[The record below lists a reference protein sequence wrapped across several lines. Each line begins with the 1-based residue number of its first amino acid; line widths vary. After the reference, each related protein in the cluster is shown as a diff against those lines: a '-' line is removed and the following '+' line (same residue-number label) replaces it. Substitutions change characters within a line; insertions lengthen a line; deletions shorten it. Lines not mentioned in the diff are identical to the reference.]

1 MTLSVCMIVRDES
14 SVIARSI
21 KCVSTL
27 ADEVIV
33 VDTGSSDN
41 SAQIAAGLG
50 AKVYSFAWQDDFSL
64 ARNYSFSLASC
75 DYIMWLDADDV
86 IEETDAQAIRAL
98 VAAGNF
104 DVAMLRYQSGNL
116 SYYRERIL
124 KRSCNFLWQGAV
136 HEVIVPRG
144 KVIYSSARVIH
155 AKQSQ
160 GVPLRNLIIYQ
171 KQIARGIPLD
181 ERQKFYY
188 GRELYYN
195 GMPLQAIA
203 VLEQFLLGDGWVV
216 NKAEACRTL
225 YFCYIRTGNI
235 DAAFKS
241 LVRAFLYMSPRA
253 QDCCILASHFFEKG
267 QYDSAGY
274 WYLRAI
280 DCPEREED
288 GGFVDG
294 EYSSFIPAINLA
306 VVCDKL
312 GDYVSANEWNERAGA
327 IRPDD
332 PAYLQNRRYFA
343 RRLSGG

>member
-1 MTLSVCMIVRDES
+1 MIVRNES
-14 SVIARSI
+14 SVIARSV
-21 KCVSTL
+21 KCALSV

-33 VDTGSSDN
+33 VDTGSSDD
-41 SAQIAAGLG
+41 SAQIASALG
-50 AKVYSFAWQDDFSL
+50 AKVYGFGWQDDFAL

-75 DYIMWLDADDV
+75 DYIMWLDADDI
-86 IEETDAQAIRAL
+86 IEEADARAIRSL

-124 KRSCNFLWQGAV
+124 RRSLNFLWQGAV

-144 KVIYSSARVIH
+144 KIIYSSARVMH
-155 AKQSQ
+155 AKQNQ

-171 KQIARGIPLD
+171 KQIARGISLD
-181 ERQKFYY
+181 ERHKFYY

-203 VLEQFLLGDGWVV
+203 VLDQFLLGDGWVV

-225 YFCYIRTGNI
+225 YFCYLQTGNVN
-235 DAAFKS
+235 AAHIS
-241 LVRAFLYMSPRA
+241 LVRAFLYLPPRA

-267 QYDSAGY
+267 QYDSARY

-280 DCPEREED
+280 DCPEREEE

-294 EYSSFIPAINLA
+294 EYSSFIPFINLA
-306 VVCDKL
+306 VVCDNL
-312 GDYVSANEWNERAGA
+312 GDYASANEWNERAGA
-327 IRPDD
+327 IKPND
-332 PAYLQNRRYFA
+332 ASYLHNRQYFA
-343 RRLSGG
+343 RRLKGD